1 MMIPVFDESALGALA
16 FAALALWFGWRRFG
30 RGLRGHGF
38 GRGQTQIILAAGS
51 AVIVLALL
59 YYLFYR

>member
-1 MMIPVFDESALGALA
+1 MMMPVWDESALGALA
-16 FAALALWFGWRRFG
+16 FSALALWFGRRRFG

-38 GRGQTQIILAAGS
+38 GRRQTQLILGAGS

-59 YYLFYR
+59 YYLFQR